1 VGAIQGA
8 WAAPQFGA
16 VHAARQAPDYPGLDD
31 PDPVVRAETVLAI
44 REVKAVD
51 AVPALIAHLEDPDQR
66 VGLYI
71 AQALVELVPADTVN
85 LLQLPLLIGNTDVR
99 WRAAFVLGERKESRA
114 VSMLARA
121 LKDEDVLVSSTAAA
135 ALAKIGT
142 RAAINALIAS
152 MMSRRPSEVHVA
164 MNGLLVLSDVAVPAL
179 AQALESADGH
189 AEFHAATVLEAIGTP
204 AAQAALHNDS
214 LQ

>member
-1 VGAIQGA
+1 M
-8 WAAPQFGA
+8 
-16 VHAARQAPDYPGLDD
+16 
-31 PDPVVRAETVLAI
+31 
-44 REVKAVD
+44 
-51 AVPALIAHLEDPDQR
+51 
-66 VGLYI
+66 
-71 AQALVELVPADTVN
+71 N
-85 LLQLPLLIGNTDVR
+85 LLQLPVLTDNADGR

-121 LKDEDVLVSSTAAA
+121 LKDEEVLVSSTAAE

-152 MMSRRPSEVHVA
+152 LTSLRPSEVHVA
-164 MNGLLVLSDVAVPAL
+164 MRGLLVLGDVAVPAL

-204 AAQAALHNDS
+204 TALAALHNAS

>member
-1 VGAIQGA
+1 M
-8 WAAPQFGA
+8 
-16 VHAARQAPDYPGLDD
+16 
-31 PDPVVRAETVLAI
+31 
-44 REVKAVD
+44 
-51 AVPALIAHLEDPDQR
+51 
-66 VGLYI
+66 
-71 AQALVELVPADTVN
+71 N
-85 LLQLPLLIGNTDVR
+85 LLQLPVLTDNADGR

-121 LKDEDVLVSSTAAA
+121 LKDEEVLVSSTAAE

-152 MMSRRPSEVHVA
+152 LTSLRPSEVHVA
-164 MNGLLVLSDVAVPAL
+164 MHGLLVLSDVAVPAL

-189 AEFHAATVLEAIGTP
+189 AEFHAATILEAIGAP